1 MKMQVL
7 IFLMEL
13 AKEQKS
19 QKITLIL
26 IYILSVDLIITLVA
40 KFKGLFSMSSNNQF
54 LKLILM
60 QLR

>member
-40 KFKGLFSMSSNNQF
+40 KFNGLFLS
-54 LKLILM
+54 
-60 QLR
+60 

>member
-60 QLR
+60 HLR

>member
-26 IYILSVDLIITLVA
+26 IYILSVEIITLVA
-40 KFKGLFSMSSNNQF
+40 KFNGLFSMSSNNQF